1 MLPVNAPDTD
11 AGAAAMASVINR
23 SQGRAPSSAARAE
36 KKSSSRKRE
45 PAAQEKWKYAWKS
58 MITILLFQ
66 TEEDKDDW
74 TQYSVH
80 KTEER
85 IYKRSDQN
93 RIKEYIKKRVFKFGD
108 LRYLFRDD
116 TGIDFEHSDGFST
129 FEHVEDL
136 TNEQMFSLK
145 RKFDLFSKWCREKLS
160 GMEAF
165 FNRRD
170 YDEDSSGFTEFALI
184 QERGYSN
191 DGKRTHLNFSTRK
204 GKYGLTKKLARTRQG
219 TINKASQKLILK
231 ICDLT
236 RVLNFFYLEFDNI
249 VDEMGQHGVIKDIAG
264 GRADLVN
271 ILKVIDNVNGYDELD
286 ENDSAIPELEGNI
299 AWTKLGQQLIK
310 PLKQKIDEEKERR
323 RAAAPAAPATKQQT
337 SALVPPQSS
346 AAADDLASQHYTER
360 KPRKKGLFK
369 TDPKKLLALSKRRRE
384 ESQARRRG
392 ARINNPEEAVGH
404 SEPVAPPSSAAR
416 SAVVRGKCPFCLKDV
431 TTAQARVKVG
441 GVYYHQ
447 VCHEA
452 KEQGWRSRESRSK
465 RPGYALYM
473 HSQLAPQGRWNPP
486 KKEGDKYVG
495 GRKTKRRNGKK
506 KQTKR
511 RKTRG
516 RKTIRRKNRGRKTRK
531 R

>member
-93 RIKEYIKKRVFKFGD
+93 KIKEYTKKRVFKFGD

-170 YDEDSSGFTEFALI
+170 YD
-184 QERGYSN
+184 
-191 DGKRTHLNFSTRK
+191 
-204 GKYGLTKKLARTRQG
+204 
-219 TINKASQKLILK
+219 
-231 ICDLT
+231 
-236 RVLNFFYLEFDNI
+236 
-249 VDEMGQHGVIKDIAG
+249 
-264 GRADLVN
+264 
-271 ILKVIDNVNGYDELD
+271 
-286 ENDSAIPELEGNI
+286 
-299 AWTKLGQQLIK
+299 
-310 PLKQKIDEEKERR
+310 
-323 RAAAPAAPATKQQT
+323 
-337 SALVPPQSS
+337 
-346 AAADDLASQHYTER
+346 
-360 KPRKKGLFK
+360 
-369 TDPKKLLALSKRRRE
+369 
-384 ESQARRRG
+384 
-392 ARINNPEEAVGH
+392 
-404 SEPVAPPSSAAR
+404 
-416 SAVVRGKCPFCLKDV
+416 
-431 TTAQARVKVG
+431 
-441 GVYYHQ
+441 
-447 VCHEA
+447 
-452 KEQGWRSRESRSK
+452 
-465 RPGYALYM
+465 
-473 HSQLAPQGRWNPP
+473 
-486 KKEGDKYVG
+486 
-495 GRKTKRRNGKK
+495 
-506 KQTKR
+506 
-511 RKTRG
+511 
-516 RKTIRRKNRGRKTRK
+516 
-531 R
+531 